1 MQGQRGVVCVKWG
14 GDGGEPE
21 QPRTFVFPRPPTPK
35 PDPHTARPFAS
46 ALCTL
51 TAVDKA
57 SVRDSSSYRR
67 ARARQGLRWLR
78 QLAALCAVLRSLD
91 PALRAPALG
100 RVFFRRHSMLK
111 IYPVVIEFVGTLRP
125 LLAQIERRD
134 RDLGR
139 QLRRAASSV
148 ALNLGEG
155 MYSRGEL
162 RTARY
167 HTALGSMRESLS
179 CLEVAQ
185 AFGYVRTLDESLLAQ
200 VNRII
205 GTLVRLVEGHH
216 K

>member
-1 MQGQRGVVCVKWG
+1 
-14 GDGGEPE
+14 
-21 QPRTFVFPRPPTPK
+21 
-35 PDPHTARPFAS
+35 
-46 ALCTL
+46 
-51 TAVDKA
+51 
-57 SVRDSSSYRR
+57 
-67 ARARQGLRWLR
+67 
-78 QLAALCAVLRSLD
+78 
-91 PALRAPALG
+91 
-100 RVFFRRHSMLK
+100 MLK
-111 IYPVVIEFVGTLRP
+111 IYPVVIEFIGGLRP

-139 QLRRAASSV
+139 QLRRASSSV